1 MNKGNGDKE
10 KALLEK
16 EKAIEVI
23 KSLLTN
29 TCTTLNTKYLKSHSK
44 VALFFKDHIFEID
57 GEEEKFIRYMSLKIP
72 ISSKEY
78 KELLAMF
85 MNEVQRRAQ
94 DTSLKKLD
102 ELQHLIGSRT

>member
-1 MNKGNGDKE
+1 MNKENGDKE

-29 TCTTLNTKYLKSHSK
+29 ACTTLNTKYLKSHSK

-72 ISSKEY
+72 ITSKEY
-78 KELLAMF
+78 KELLALF
-85 MNEVQRRAQ
+85 MNEAQRRAQ

-102 ELQHLIGSRT
+102 ELQHLIGSRA